1 MNSWHDD
8 NQLWEVAGEVM
19 FSEDRWASAV
29 QDVDNLLA
37 LLGAESPATVLDMCC
52 GPGRHALELA
62 QRGFQVTGVDRTAY
76 YLENARAKANNH
88 GLQVDFILEDMR
100 TFKRPQEFDFAI
112 NLYTSFGYFEDQA
125 DNQHVLENLYH
136 SLRPGGKL
144 VMEMMGKEILARIFL
159 ERTWDEVGEI
169 LFLQEH
175 RVINN
180 WSQMENRW
188 ILLKGDQRY
197 EYNLTHW
204 LYSAHELKTMLTRAG
219 FSDLAIY
226 GDLTGNPY
234 DQTARRMVAVAQRK

>member
-8 NQLWEVAGEVM
+8 NQFWEVAGEVM

-125 DNQHVLENLYH
+125 DNQRVLENLYH
-136 SLRPGGKL
+136 SLRPGGVL
-144 VMEMMGKEILARIFL
+144 AMEMMGKEVLARIFL

-197 EYNLTHW
+197 EYTLTHW
-204 LYSAHELKTMLTRAG
+204 LYSAHELKSMLTRAG

-226 GDLTGNPY
+226 GDLAGNPY
-234 DQTARRMVAVAQRK
+234 NQTARRMVAVAHRN